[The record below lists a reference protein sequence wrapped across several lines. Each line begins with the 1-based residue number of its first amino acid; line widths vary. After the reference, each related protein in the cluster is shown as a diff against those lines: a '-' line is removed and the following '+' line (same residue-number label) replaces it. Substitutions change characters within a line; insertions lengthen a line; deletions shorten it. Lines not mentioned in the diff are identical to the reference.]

1 MADIASSNA
10 SFARDEDSQV
20 ELKNTIGSGRVV
32 Y

>member
-20 ELKNTIGSGRVV
+20 EFGNTKGSVKVV